1 MKNWKRGFIDGIVYA
16 TALLINTYD
25 EGAAE
30 TLWGESGYGKD
41 DLKGAEKNDAI
52 TVYNYFY
59 TKKD

>member
-1 MKNWKRGFIDGIVYA
+1 MMKA
-16 TALLINTYD
+16 QQ
-25 EGAAE
+25 E
-30 TLWGESGYGKD
+30 TLWGESEYGKD